1 MGKIKW
7 VFIII
12 NHKAFTTTNNQS
24 KDSIIIS
31 NQKVSITTNNRDFIT
46 TNNNNNQ
53 TDSIMTVSTMMD
65 FITISHKRDSTTIK
79 DSIMTSKTLTTP
91 SSTRKTRTTGTKAQ
105 DANEPLKRLTVS
117 AQWSTATSRR
127 TLTQPMKH
135 KD

>member
-12 NHKAFTTTNNQS
+12 NHKAFTTTNNRS

-46 TNNNNNQ
+46 TNSNNKDFITTNSNNK
-53 TDSIMTVSTMMD
+53 TDSIMMVSTMMD

-91 SSTRKTRTTGTKAQ
+91 SSTRKTRTTGT
-105 DANEPLKRLTVS
+105 
-117 AQWSTATSRR
+117 
-127 TLTQPMKH
+127 
-135 KD
+135 

>member
-12 NHKAFTTTNNQS
+12 NHKAFTTTNNRS

-31 NQKVSITTNNRDFIT
+31 NQKVSITTNNRDFTTTSNNKDFIT
-46 TNNNNNQ
+46 TNSNNK
-53 TDSIMTVSTMMD
+53 TDSIMMVSTMMD

-105 DANEPLKRLTVS
+105 AATEPLKR
-117 AQWSTATSRR
+117 
-127 TLTQPMKH
+127 
-135 KD
+135 

>member
-1 MGKIKW
+1 MGIPSRFLTLNKW

-46 TNNNNNQ
+46 TNNNNNL
-53 TDSIMTVSTMMD
+53 D
-65 FITISHKRDSTTIK
+65 FTTTSKNK
-79 DSIMTSKTLTTP
+79 DSIMPSKTLTTP

-105 DANEPLKRLTVS
+105 DANEP
-117 AQWSTATSRR
+117 
-127 TLTQPMKH
+127 
-135 KD
+135 

>member
-46 TNNNNNQ
+46 TNSNNK

-105 DANEPLKRLTVS
+105 DANEPLKR
-117 AQWSTATSRR
+117 
-127 TLTQPMKH
+127 
-135 KD
+135 

>member
-1 MGKIKW
+1 MGIPSRFLTLNKW

-31 NQKVSITTNNRDFIT
+31 NQKVSITTNNRDFTTTSNNKDFIT
-46 TNNNNNQ
+46 TNNNNK

-105 DANEPLKRLTVS
+105 DANEPLKR
-117 AQWSTATSRR
+117 
-127 TLTQPMKH
+127 
-135 KD
+135 

>member
-1 MGKIKW
+1 MGIPSRFLTLNKW

-46 TNNNNNQ
+46 TNNNNNLDFTTTNNNNK

-105 DANEPLKRLTVS
+105 DAN
-117 AQWSTATSRR
+117 
-127 TLTQPMKH
+127 
-135 KD
+135 

>member
-12 NHKAFTTTNNQS
+12 NHKAFTTTNNRS

-46 TNNNNNQ
+46 TNNNNNLDFTITSNNKDFITTNSNNK
-53 TDSIMTVSTMMD
+53 TDSIMMVSTMMD

-79 DSIMTSKTLTTP
+79 DSIMTGKTLTTP

-105 DANEPLKRLTVS
+105 DANEPLKR
-117 AQWSTATSRR
+117 
-127 TLTQPMKH
+127 
-135 KD
+135 